1 MTSPHTYQARAIAIK
16 QAKFGETDKIITLFT
31 AESGKVRAIAKGACR
46 PGSKLGGNVEPPN
59 YSLVMLARGRNLD
72 IITQVQTLE
81 GFLELKGDLWRV
93 SCAFYA
99 LELVDAFTVP
109 GSPNPPLFDLLLDT
123 LKRLCRSE
131 QAETALRYFELQLLH
146 HSGYRPQLQRC
157 VVCNSPLK
165 KRVNFFSSAQGGVLC
180 PGCNREEFGSR
191 PVSVDAL
198 KVLRLWQKCDY
209 ATASRVK
216 LSSSLCSELRQLM
229 PGYITYLLQKEVKSL
244 VWLEEV
250 GRSLALAG
258 DVGQTKSAPKTTD
271 REV

>member
-1 MTSPHTYQARAIAIK
+1 MTSPHTYQAQAIAIK
-16 QAKFGETDKIITLFT
+16 QARFGETDKIITLFT
-31 AESGKVRAIAKGACR
+31 AESGKLRAIAKGACR

-81 GFLELKGDLWRV
+81 GFRELKGDLWRV
-93 SCAFYA
+93 SCALYA
-99 LELVDAFTVP
+99 LELVDAFTFS